1 MKLRVGVV
9 GCGAISQMMH
19 IPNLA
24 AHRSRFELAAVC
36 DVNPELVRAVAE
48 RYRVPRHTTKPE
60 DLLAHVDAVILAT
73 SGCHYDLVDTFARAN
88 KHVFVEKPLAYRVC
102 EADRLSRLTDAS
114 VFVGYMKRYDPA
126 VEHARELIAR
136 MQGPLH
142 VDVRVLHPD
151 EALYMAHHD
160 ILRFP
165 MPANAD
171 PRVGWREEVREDIGP
186 VSDPVA
192 DCYTDVV
199 LGSLIHDVNL
209 VRSLIGPIASADHTA
224 IARDGL
230 QVTTD
235 VTFADRSTGHFGWFY
250 LANVRNYVEEVL
262 VLSEGARLRLTFVSP
277 YLRNTPTD
285 LRFEWQSGSSHIV
298 ETHTSDYVDAFALE
312 LARWHD
318 AATGGERAPTD
329 IIDAAQDLRALQAIA
344 RAVSATATIPGI

>member
-19 IPNLA
+19 IPNLVTQ
-24 AHRSRFELAAVC
+24 RDRFELTAVC
-36 DVNPELVRAVAE
+36 DVNPDLVRAVAE
-48 RYRVPRHTTKPE
+48 RHHVPRHTTAPE
-60 DLLAHVDAVILAT
+60 DLLPHVDAVVVAT
-73 SGCHYDLVDTFARAN
+73 SGCHYDLVDMFARAH
-88 KHVFVEKPLAYRVC
+88 KHVFVEKPIAYRVG
-102 EADRLSRLTDAS
+102 EADALSRLADAS

-126 VEHARELIAR
+126 VQHARELVGR

-165 MPANAD
+165 PPTGAD
-171 PRVGWREEVREDIGP
+171 PRSRWREEVREDIGP
-186 VSDPVA
+186 VSDAVA

-209 VRSLIGPIASADHTA
+209 VRTLIGPIASAEHTA

-230 QVTTD
+230 QVTAD

-250 LANVRNYVEEVL
+250 LAHVRNYVEEVL
-262 VLSEGARLRLTFVSP
+262 VLSEGARMRLTFVSP

-298 ETHTSDYVDAFALE
+298 EAHTPDHVDAFALE

-318 AATGGERAPTD
+318 AVTGGERAPTD
-329 IIDAAQDLRALQAIA
+329 STDAAQDLRALQAMA
-344 RAVSATATIPGI
+344 RALSAPAAIPGI

>member
-19 IPNLA
+19 IPNLVA
-24 AHRSRFELAAVC
+24 QRDRFELAAVC

-48 RYRVPRHTTKPE
+48 RHHVPLSTTEPE
-60 DLLAHVDAVILAT
+60 DLLAHVDAVVVAT
-73 SGCHYDLVDTFARAN
+73 SGCHYDLVDMFARAH
-88 KHVFVEKPLAYRVC
+88 KHVFVEKPIAYRVG
-102 EADRLSRLTDAS
+102 EADALSRLADAS

-126 VEHARELIAR
+126 VRHARELVAR

-165 MPANAD
+165 PPAGTD
-171 PRVGWREEVREDIGP
+171 PRGRWREEVREDIGP
-186 VSDPVA
+186 VSDAVA

-209 VRSLIGPIASADHTA
+209 VRSLIGPIASAEHSA

-230 QVTTD
+230 QVTAD

-285 LRFEWQSGSSHIV
+285 LRFEWQSGASHIV
-298 ETHTSDYVDAFALE
+298 ETHTPDHVDAFALE

-318 AATGGERAPTD
+318 AVTGGERAPTD
-329 IIDAAQDLRALQAIA
+329 SIDAAQDLRALQAMA
-344 RAVSATATIPGI
+344 RALSAPAAIPGI